1 MATINAIDPE
11 AGMPVTILPV
21 DPASNSADFL
31 GLFAYMHPLHQ
42 TLDQAL
48 HTFEKVLNFAG
59 YIPIVS
65 TFSGSIRIAYGKAE
79 VVGAI
84 AAGALLAVKAL
95 CNTDAE
101 KRARDFDYAAGVAV
115 NYSIHG
121 LANIGRGFV
130 EAIPIINLSCLVY
143 DLTGTRIQYPFE
155 AV

>member
-1 MATINAIDPE
+1 MATIDRTNSE
-11 AGMPVTILPV
+11 AGMPVTIMPV
-21 DPASNSADFL
+21 DTANNSADFL
-31 GLFAYMHPLHQ
+31 GLFAFMHPMHR

-65 TFSGSIRIAYGKAE
+65 TISGSIRIAYGKAE
-79 VVGAI
+79 VVGAV
-84 AAGALLAVKAL
+84 AAGALLAIKAL
-95 CNTDAE
+95 CNTDADQ
-101 KRARDFDYAAGVAV
+101 RARDMDYAVAVGV